1 MAKIISTKP
10 ALLLEQLRQLK
21 VGLVKYTEE
30 YTPSSPS
37 VTDLDGAIAS
47 LENAA
52 QSKQDAAGA
61 SETATQTMYSVRDN
75 AVDVARRMRDA
86 VYAHFGKRDARI
98 VEFGM
103 DTLPSRVNRNGSE
116 TGE

>member
-52 QSKQDAAGA
+52 QSKQNAAGA
-61 SETATQTMYSVRDN
+61 AEAATQALYTARDS

-103 DTLPSRVNRNGSE
+103 DTLPSRVNRNGSD
-116 TGE
+116 GG